1 MHHSDEGGLS
11 MLPPTTTTTTT
22 NDDKFSTIF
31 NVYEIQ
37 QYSLHNKLFFEKFNS
52 LVSDFVIL
60 ETPVNISNA
69 SQLQGCNPILFQL
82 GNFSRD
88 GAVLTASGCPET
100 WLSFS
105 FSLFFLL
112 CYLMLLVLCC
122 LGLIWKRKS
131 RHVQSRGMVYMV
143 LTLVASSFIVILSCL
158 RYIIGRKNYPCFIY
172 AISYFVLPPALILPS
187 IFRCFRLYLMHV
199 LNLNKTNLVFVKDY
213 DRSMNF
219 DAGAVNANL
228 QLCTHSSVEFQ
239 SDPRKNLKHE
249 FVTPQQQQ
257 QTNQEKKVDFE
268 VSDVTSV
275 GTIDDDMRNDVLTI
289 VTPSDQDL
297 KKVKILSFFVSD
309 KFVIGSYVVLFVFH
323 AIIYLV
329 LGGIEFTQ
337 VHSTNTGIFT
347 TRGVFQVSGCGISSS
362 TLFMVGVV
370 TFFYILVETILFVLC
385 LIFARDTWFIW
396 KETATLIG
404 LKLCAIIL
412 FVVFGFVP
420 IFSKLLDFFIPY
432 GYVLLVYSCCEI
444 IVSVLLPVLYSIV
457 MDARQKRGNSPE
469 HASFNPSEESGLE
482 QCLKQ
487 KKTFNTI
494 LEFARKSFCP
504 EPVLCYR
511 DIERFTKTTNSKNRR
526 KLAPHI
532 ANTYLKQNSPLQLNY
547 PKVNEAFHEC
557 MAVIHRCSDN
567 GTIIPSDLFK
577 NIQLHCLNDM
587 TDIFER
593 LKRQDR
599 DIKEVVH
606 QWNLSSLAKPVQ
618 TNGQ

>member
-257 QTNQEKKVDFE
+257 QTNQEKRK
-268 VSDVTSV
+268 
-275 GTIDDDMRNDVLTI
+275 
-289 VTPSDQDL
+289 
-297 KKVKILSFFVSD
+297 
-309 KFVIGSYVVLFVFH
+309 
-323 AIIYLV
+323 
-329 LGGIEFTQ
+329 

-347 TRGVFQVSGCGISSS
+347 TRGVFQDVEFQVQLSHGWSGHILLHSCGDYIVCIVSNIC
-362 TLFMVGVV
+362 TRH
-370 TFFYILVETILFVLC
+370 LVYLERNSNTHWTQIVCHHFVC
-385 LIFARDTWFIW
+385 
-396 KETATLIG
+396 
-404 LKLCAIIL
+404 C
-412 FVVFGFVP
+412 FGFVP